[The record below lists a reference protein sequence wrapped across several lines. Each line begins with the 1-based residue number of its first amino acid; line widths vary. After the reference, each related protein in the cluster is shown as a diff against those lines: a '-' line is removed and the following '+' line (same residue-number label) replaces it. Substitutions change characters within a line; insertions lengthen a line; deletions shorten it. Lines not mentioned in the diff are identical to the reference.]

1 MNATWKRVIWWLEFI
16 GPIIVAFPF
25 LFNLVTI
32 VKGKPAS
39 QAFGIVLLTALYWI
53 LEPIPIVVTSFI
65 PIVFMP
71 LFGVSS
77 AKAIA
82 SSMFSDTSLIFLGGF
97 IFSIAMVRWN
107 LHSRIAL
114 KTVLIFGLRPNILLL
129 GIIIITAFLSMWISN
144 TATALTMVPN
154 AIAIISKIEEMTGD
168 PSTVAPF
175 AKALFLGIA
184 YSASIGG
191 MATLIGTPPN
201 LIFAHVAADSFPKAP
216 AIGFAQFLFVP
227 LPVSVVIL
235 IVMYFFFVIFYLRKI
250 KLPTNMD
257 ESVFRDN
264 YDRLGKWSPA
274 EIIIGIM
281 FILLAFLWF
290 FRADLEFGEKAK
302 LVGWTNRLFKKGSSY
317 IQDGT
322 VALIMA
328 ILLFIIRVPAP
339 SPKFEKKLEQAEV
352 DLELRKHN
360 NHNAPKFHTPLEMSS
375 SDEEEEV
382 VGLEQELPEEED
394 PDKK

>member
-1 MNATWKRVIWWLEFI
+1 
-16 GPIIVAFPF
+16 
-25 LFNLVTI
+25 
-32 VKGKPAS
+32 
-39 QAFGIVLLTALYWI
+39 
-53 LEPIPIVVTSFI
+53 
-65 PIVFMP
+65 
-71 LFGVSS
+71 
-77 AKAIA
+77 
-82 SSMFSDTSLIFLGGF
+82 
-97 IFSIAMVRWN
+97 
-107 LHSRIAL
+107 
-114 KTVLIFGLRPNILLL
+114 
-129 GIIIITAFLSMWISN
+129 
-144 TATALTMVPN
+144 
-154 AIAIISKIEEMTGD
+154 
-168 PSTVAPF
+168 
-175 AKALFLGIA
+175 
-184 YSASIGG
+184 
-191 MATLIGTPPN
+191 
-201 LIFAHVAADSFPKAP
+201 
-216 AIGFAQFLFVP
+216 
-227 LPVSVVIL
+227 
-235 IVMYFFFVIFYLRKI
+235 
-250 KLPTNMD
+250 MD